1 MSVIQS
7 QHNPNSEESLSN
19 QDFNKK
25 LVDELQNRIV
35 ASSKGGRS
43 EMVEQHK
50 ERGKLLPRER
60 IEELI
65 DPDTPFLELSS
76 LAAFDLYDNQVP
88 SAGIITGIGVIHG
101 REVMIVANDA
111 TVKGGT
117 YYPMTVKKHLRAQEI
132 AEENSLPCIYL
143 VDSGVAF

>member
-25 LVDELQNRIV
+25 LVEELENRITD
-35 ASSKGGRS
+35 SSKGGRS

-76 LAAFDLYDNQVP
+76 LAAFDLYL
-88 SAGIITGIGVIHG
+88 SLIH
-101 REVMIVANDA
+101 I
-111 TVKGGT
+111 
-117 YYPMTVKKHLRAQEI
+117 
-132 AEENSLPCIYL
+132 
-143 VDSGVAF
+143 